1 MPSLCDKVSGF
12 TNYFFAFKEIIES
25 IVLHV
30 REDSWVFYPLNH
42 FMSIFDVSS
51 ISSDLRMEDVVK
63 DMFSHEFVREDS

>member
-1 MPSLCDKVSGF
+1 MAEFFICEKEVLLYLFDKLS
-12 TNYFFAFKEIIES
+12 
-25 IVLHV
+25 
-30 REDSWVFYPLNH
+30 EDSWVFYPLNQ